1 MSDLAVPPASLLQS
15 PWRPLIVA
23 FVRKILRTLQFGP
36 PGVFIT
42 SWYRTPQSN
51 RNEGG
56 SPESQHLFALAMD
69 LDVEQTVDFGRE
81 PQQLRAAALRAGLI
95 AVPNLE
101 RGFLHTQ
108 LFQAGVLARA
118 GISFPR

>member
-1 MSDLAVPPASLLQS
+1 VSDLAVPPASLLLS

-36 PGVFIT
+36 PGVFVT
-42 SWYRTPQSN
+42 SWYRTPATN
-51 RNEGG
+51 PG

-69 LDVEQTVDFGRE
+69 LDVEPTFPFGRE
-81 PQQLRAAALRAGLI
+81 TQQLRDAARRAGLI

-101 RGFLHTQ
+101 RGILHVQ
-108 LFQAGVLARA
+108 LFPAGVLARA
-118 GISFPR
+118 GIRFPT